1 MKKFFI
7 LMISFLLL
15 LVIAGGNKVSAKETS
30 LNGQCTQILN
40 YLTKNIDE
48 FQYQYNLTLNQQEE
62 QLDING
68 FEGYS
73 LIYIL
78 DNDSYGIYIDFNDN
92 QGYILLSFDFIIYEL
107 CTSGDL
113 DYLKNVSFAYYY
125 SADGFLYKTEQSYE
139 RYNRQSSLST
149 QLYSSSSNGVADGM
163 ITNIDSYVAS
173 NYSNYTYVQT
183 VDKVQNYYPTPQ
195 FKTSYYVNVVSG
207 KVYPEGNCAL
217 NAMYNVLNSWQKNGV
232 VPNIPS
238 DRETVDWLSTIEQD
252 KLYTE
257 FGMGQPGNGD
267 YWTVNRDY
275 AYNPMPALYDR
286 IRTYAIVNY
295 KYNPNNT
302 GLSMDQCT
310 ETINY
315 VPHHFYYTDF
325 EPLTSSAFYD
335 VTSRLSDGKAIFLY
349 CNNSQTYGNHAMCVI
364 GYREYSY
371 KTGWWVFQQTKSAYF
386 YLVDDG
392 HSNSAVYFDP
402 NRSAVCEFI
411 YC

>member
-15 LVIAGGNKVSAKETS
+15 LVIVGGNKVSAKETS

-40 YLTKNIDE
+40 FLTKNIDE

-139 RYNRQSSLST
+139 RYNKNQN
-149 QLYSSSSNGVADGM
+149 QLYNANNSRSGTTYDGS
-163 ITNIDSYVAS
+163 ITNIDNYVSS
-173 NYSNYTYVQT
+173 NYPDYTYVQT
-183 VDKVQNYYPTPQ
+183 VAKVGSYGIGMQLH
-195 FKTSYYVNVVSG
+195 TSYYV
-207 KVYPEGNCAL
+207 KVTTGEPRPEDNCPL
-217 NAMYNVLNSWQKNGV
+217 NAIYNVTNSWQKNGIL
-232 VPNIPS
+232 PNIPS
-238 DRETVDWLSTIEQD
+238 EYERVDWLSTIEQD
-252 KLYTE
+252 KFYQEYGT
-257 FGMGQPGNGD
+257 GQPGNGD

-286 IRTYAIVNY
+286 IRRYAIVNF
-295 KYNPNNT
+295 KYEPIGT
-302 GLSMDQCT
+302 GLSLDQCAI
-310 ETINY
+310 TINY
-315 VPHHFYYTDF
+315 IAHYFDYSDF
-325 EPLTSSAFYD
+325 QPLRSTAFYD
-335 VTSRLSDGKAIFLY
+335 VTSKLADGRAVFLGV
-349 CNNSQTYGNHAMCVI
+349 NNSQTYGNHAMCVV
-364 GYREYSY
+364 GYKQYSY
-371 KTGWWVFQQTKSAYF
+371 KTGWWVFQQTKTAYF
-386 YLVDDG
+386 YLIDDG
-392 HSNSAVYFDP
+392 LTESLVYFDP